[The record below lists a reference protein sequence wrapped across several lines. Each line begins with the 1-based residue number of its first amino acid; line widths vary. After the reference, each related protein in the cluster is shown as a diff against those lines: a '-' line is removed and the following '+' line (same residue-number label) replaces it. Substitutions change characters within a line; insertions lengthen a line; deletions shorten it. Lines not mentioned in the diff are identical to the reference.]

1 MENNLALKALKYGL
15 SLMGDLGCDVP
26 ECPQLYMIGYN
37 PSLALQNTR
46 WVYNKMTFRGADRA
60 VTQKF
65 LDNVHLNLGWI
76 LMVLQKYYG
85 PLPSAPL
92 PVIPRDDPDEIRA
105 NLAAEFRE
113 RFQSVAEAV

>member
-1 MENNLALKALKYGL
+1 MKNNLALEALNDCL

-26 ECPQLYMIGYN
+26 AYPQSYMIDYN

-46 WVYNKMTFRGADRA
+46 WIYNKMTFRGADRA

-85 PLPSAPL
+85 PLPPAPL
-92 PVIPRDDPDEIRA
+92 PNIPRDDPDEIRA
-105 NLAAEFRE
+105 SLAAEFRE